1 MTTLS
6 ALFVSPSTWVLFGVS
21 GQLALAG
28 YARSPRSWVWA
39 MPPLV
44 MIVCLLAALPTA
56 MGGDPG
62 AYQIGMGFG
71 LLMAAAMVAAHAPAA
86 MNEGLILA
94 ITTTYWI
101 SLLVAG
107 ERAWWGNFALLPAGL
122 VAFFPTLAVAGAA
135 ATGHRPGRAMR
146 LGLYLWALFALVV
159 VGAVR
164 FPYSDFAAL
173 QRSDRGW
180 VVILAASYLGAH
192 IAMLVHNVMA
202 LFLLLPVTSKG
213 QTLNRRL
220 KEIEAYAALLIDN
233 YSPEPLGWRKAA
245 LIVAGQ
251 AAFVWLLSRWRPDGA
266 GLAVH
271 SCLSLCLVGSVFFSR
286 RTGPEEPGR
295 LPTGGDLKREERR
308 RRELGRKARADE
320 AS

>member
-6 ALFVSPSTWVLFGVS
+6 ALFVSPLTWIIFGAA

-28 YARSPRSWVWA
+28 FVRAPRSYIWA
-39 MPPLV
+39 LGPLV
-44 MIVCLLAALPTA
+44 TAVCLLAALPTA
-56 MGGDPG
+56 LGGDPG

-71 LLMAAAMVAAHAPAA
+71 ILFSAVMIAAQAPAA

-101 SLLVAG
+101 SLLVDG
-107 ERAWWGNFALLPAGL
+107 ERAWWGGFALLPGGL
-122 VAFFPTLAVAGAA
+122 IAFFPTLAVLGVA
-135 ATGHRPGRAMR
+135 ATGHRPGRALR

-159 VGAVR
+159 VGAMR

-173 QRSDRGW
+173 ERSGRGW

-192 IAMLVHNVMA
+192 IAMLVHNVLA
-202 LFLLLPVTSKG
+202 LFLLVPVTAKG

-220 KEIEAYAALLIDN
+220 KEIEAYAARLIDN

-251 AAFVWLLSRWRPDGA
+251 GAFVWLLSRWRPDGA

-271 SCLSLCLVGSVFFSR
+271 ASLSLCLVGSVFFSR
-286 RTGPEEPGR
+286 RTGPEEPAR

-308 RRELGRKARADE
+308 RKGR
-320 AS
+320 